1 MRFSLTSRRIA
12 ALLVFVS
19 ALVLPAVVIVES
31 QTASAVTRPVITE
44 QVSPVEQISPVA
56 RDGYAGT
63 AFLRRPPGPGAF
75 PAVVIIHPGLTAWP
89 TDALRGLAVGTQASR
104 FLAAGYVVAATTY
117 RSRDADPQTTVS
129 LQDSLATVDYVGTR
143 PFVDARSVVIWGCS
157 GGGDLAME
165 VAAATAVAAIAPEE
179 PASILL
185 TGIFN
190 KDFPKAGAVH
200 TPADSAPIFEDPKGY
215 YTPQYQKLTRE
226 KLSRIKAPI
235 LLLQG
240 DPDRPD
246 LRINQFNAM
255 VLVPELRALGKTVE
269 VKSYA
274 GQPHCFAFGG
284 NVPARAAIALQ
295 AWQDADAFFRRHVPT
310 KPTPIDPKLVTNV
323 PIGAKTP

>member
-1 MRFSLTSRRIA
+1 MHFGLLSRRIT
-12 ALLVFVS
+12 ALLASVS
-19 ALVLPAVVIVES
+19 AVVLTTVVLAQS
-31 QTASAVTRPVITE
+31 QTAPAVTRPVIAE
-44 QVSPVEQISPVA
+44 QVSPVERISPVA

-63 AFLRRPPGPGAF
+63 AFVRRPPGKGPF
-75 PAVVIIHPGLTAWP
+75 PAVVIIHPGLTAWS
-89 TDALRGLAVGTQASR
+89 TDALRGLANGTQASR

-129 LQDSLATVDYVGTR
+129 LQDSLATVDHVR
-143 PFVDARSVVIWGCS
+143 KLPFVDARSLVIWGCS
-157 GGGDLAME
+157 GGGDLALE
-165 VAAATAVAAIAPEE
+165 VAAATNVAAIAPEE

-190 KDFPKAGAVH
+190 KDFPKQGAVH

-226 KLSRIKAPI
+226 KLGRIKAPI

-246 LRINQFNAM
+246 LRINLFNAL
-255 VLVPELRALGKTVE
+255 VLVPELRALGKTLE
-269 VKSYA
+269 VKSYT

-284 NVPARAAIALQ
+284 NVPARAAVALQ
-295 AWQDADAFFRRHVPT
+295 AWQDADAFYRRHMPT
-310 KPTPIDPKLVTNV
+310 KPTPIDPKLVTNA
-323 PIGAKTP
+323 PIVAKTP